1 MTVIGHGGRAE
12 LQVPLL
18 AVTSAGANPDP
29 GQLGDARIVLTAD
42 TYLLPAGLA
51 RAVLA
56 APAAWLRVPQPRGKL
71 LPSPLPITAPH
82 GR

>member
-12 LQVPLL
+12 LLVPLL
-18 AVTSAGANPDP
+18 AVTSAGADLYP

-56 APAAWLRVPQPRGKL
+56 APPALVARTPTPRKNCCRHL
-71 LPSPLPITAPH
+71 Y
-82 GR
+82 R

>member
-1 MTVIGHGGRAE
+1 

-18 AVTSAGANPDP
+18 AAASAGADPNP

-56 APAAWLRVPQPRGKL
+56 APAALVARNPRKTGAVTFT
-71 LPSPLPITAPH
+71 IIAPH